1 MRNRA
6 KILRTAAVAAV
17 ALAMG
22 TTAFG
27 ADALAP
33 ASSDGAD
40 PAGMPAAQ
48 RATAHT
54 ELPSI
59 AASVIAALTGGS
71 NPATTVS
78 QHGTTDH
85 ANARASGHATNEHA
99 TNATTA
105 NDEDTD
111 TDTDM
116 ETEDVS
122 RGQEV
127 GETGTSGTKPGFGCG
142 DTNHEHSGPPG
153 RPGAT
158 QPPGCAKAHD

>member
-1 MRNRA
+1 MRNRV
-6 KILRTAAVAAV
+6 KILRTAAVAAI

-27 ADALAP
+27 ADSLAP
-33 ASSDGAD
+33 ASSDGVD
-40 PAGMPAAQ
+40 PAGMPAA
-48 RATAHT
+48 RHATAHT
-54 ELPSI
+54 DLPSI
-59 AASVIAALTGGS
+59 AASVIAALSGGS
-71 NPATTVS
+71 NPSTTVS
-78 QHGTTDH
+78 QSDH
-85 ANARASGHATNEHA
+85 ANAKASEHA
-99 TNATTA
+99 TNDHATNTSTNVTTN

-111 TDTDM
+111 T

-127 GETGTSGTKPGFGCG
+127 GQTGTAGTRPGFGCG